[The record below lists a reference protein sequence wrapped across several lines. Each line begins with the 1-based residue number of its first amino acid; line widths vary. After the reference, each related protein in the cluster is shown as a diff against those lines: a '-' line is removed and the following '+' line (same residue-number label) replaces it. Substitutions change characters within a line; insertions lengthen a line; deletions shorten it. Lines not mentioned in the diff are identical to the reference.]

1 MDSTNEEH
9 IIRELSKNSNK
20 SFDYLHKAF
29 EDMNECLSNDETFF
43 NKEIEATMYYVK
55 TIEIKFRERIQ
66 EFRSQLEKINEENI
80 KTSKSNREQ
89 FEKET
94 EKINSLFDS
103 GILYEALKKCTE
115 YEKQF
120 VQRKTVINDIP
131 KLHMNEQMIEQLF
144 SPENQNQNRSVPSAT
159 NQRLIEQ
166 RTNVIPDM
174 PSSIF
179 DDDRQDNSQRTAK
192 QRLRGEKV
200 IESMTVNKE
209 DEEMVND
216 KNDHEYDNSK
226 FGIRSKPRENHQS
239 ATVPIRTITPTT
251 PVINTT
257 TTATR
262 TTVPVRTV
270 IPTAPVTNTTTT
282 AARSTV
288 PVRTITPTAPVTN
301 TSTTVTPVDNMKN
314 DTKSPTT
321 NPTSQSM
328 FRFSTR
334 LGPSSSNTNTSVF
347 HRNIST
353 PPTIQNT
360 NVISHNNQE
369 QVRLTPPT
377 PPNSV
382 RFLTEQ
388 PTTSDED
395 SPFKIL
401 KSIPV
406 LEYYIEPNYHL
417 LMTCNAEYI
426 VLYKS
431 QITRLDRWRLD
442 AIQRGSHNSCILDWH
457 DGLIISMGLIE
468 KNTIYM
474 FTEHEFFMYSIT
486 SGRKIDA
493 RMLPRGTDDGSNIN
507 SVPYN
512 NSQRG
517 IGAVYGDFMYHIYLN
532 HHSQWTLSKT
542 ILDKL
547 ARTPSYN
554 LTTIFPDVERF
565 IHFCVNAKTIN
576 FLVQMNDSSY
586 AVVFCSVKNCN
597 SNEYRSTVV
606 TLLHAQQP
614 LTICSAFIRC
624 QDKYI
629 FYINDP
635 SIDILHAIDIE
646 NYLYASQILAH
657 AICYEE
663 NKEELMVVTNN
674 SICSINVNEENSI
687 LKNFR

>member
-1 MDSTNEEH
+1 
-9 IIRELSKNSNK
+9 
-20 SFDYLHKAF
+20 
-29 EDMNECLSNDETFF
+29 MNECLSNDETFF
-43 NKEIEATMYYVK
+43 NKEIEATMDYVK

-66 EFRSQLEKINEENI
+66 EFRSQLAKINEENI
-80 KTSKSNREQ
+80 KISKDNREQ

-120 VQRKTVINDIP
+120 ARRKTVINDIP
-131 KLHMNEQMIEQLF
+131 KLHMNEQMI
-144 SPENQNQNRSVPSAT
+144 
-159 NQRLIEQ
+159 
-166 RTNVIPDM
+166 VI
-174 PSSIF
+174 F
-179 DDDRQDNSQRTAK
+179 R
-192 QRLRGEKV
+192 
-200 IESMTVNKE
+200 
-209 DEEMVND
+209 
-216 KNDHEYDNSK
+216 
-226 FGIRSKPRENHQS
+226 
-239 ATVPIRTITPTT
+239 
-251 PVINTT
+251 
-257 TTATR
+257 
-262 TTVPVRTV
+262 
-270 IPTAPVTNTTTT
+270 
-282 AARSTV
+282 
-288 PVRTITPTAPVTN
+288 
-301 TSTTVTPVDNMKN
+301 KN

-321 NPTSQSM
+321 NPNPQSM

-334 LGPSSSNTNTSVF
+334 LGPSSSNTNTSVS

-353 PPTIQNT
+353 PPTMQNT

-388 PTTSDED
+388 PTTSDEN

-401 KSIPV
+401 NSIPV

-417 LMTCNAEYI
+417 LMTCNAEFI

-442 AIQRGSHNSCILDWH
+442 AIQRGSHNSYVLDWH

-614 LTICSAFIRC
+614 LTICSAYIRC

-657 AICYEE
+657 AICYVE
-663 NKEELMVVTNN
+663 NKEELMIVTNN